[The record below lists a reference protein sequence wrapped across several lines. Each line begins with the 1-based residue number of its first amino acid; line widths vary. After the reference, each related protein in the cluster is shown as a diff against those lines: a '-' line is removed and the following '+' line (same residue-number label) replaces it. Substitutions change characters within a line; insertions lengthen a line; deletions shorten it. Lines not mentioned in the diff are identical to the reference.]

1 MKALTPEEV
10 ARLNQ
15 QRTTATT
22 MEKCDLLYI
31 DKVKS
36 MSIIK
41 AGTEDQSFLERLKF
55 LQSIPLFQKINT
67 THL

>member
-1 MKALTPEEV
+1 MQDLTPDEV
-10 ARLNQ
+10 NVLNQ

-31 DKVKS
+31 NKEDS

-41 AGTEDQSFLERLKF
+41 AGTEDS
-55 LQSIPLFQKINT
+55 
-67 THL
+67 